1 MDIRLVVLQG
11 EHQGREIPLP
21 ETIFLIGRDDQCHLR
36 PHCPRVSRK
45 HCAIATWAG
54 KVRVRDLQSR
64 NGTYLNGE
72 RIQGEAAVRHGDQL
86 RVGTQL
92 FTFQIKAS
100 GGVVYSQP
108 IRDEGEVDWL
118 LRAADDA
125 EALAP
130 ARATNETSLEAEFSL
145 GLEYGGGEPTAL
157 EAQTEEMP
165 TQDGRTAGVSAGQHL
180 RQYFALRKGLR

>member
-72 RIQGEAAVRHGDQL
+72 RIQGEAVVRNGDQL

-92 FTFQIKAS
+92 FAFQIKSS
-100 GGVVYSQP
+100 GGVVFPQP

-165 TQDGRTAGVSAGQHL
+165 TQDARSTGVSAGQHL
-180 RQYFALRKGLR
+180 RKYFALRKGLG